1 MRSDDELLQQHAVH
15 SARLVSAFI
24 HGRRRSWAE
33 RRSLTS
39 AVLVGGL
46 LAVAVAF
53 GSGVTVVVREQ
64 LAAGEHR
71 AFGDDVAETLGRVWH
86 GVQLR
91 PLLRRA
97 RLGPDPPS
105 VLNGA

>member
-15 SARLVSAFI
+15 SARLVSAFT

-64 LAAGEHR
+64 LAENQAQQEALER
-71 AFGDDVAETLGRVWH
+71 QQQEND
-86 GVQLR
+86 
-91 PLLRRA
+91 RA
-97 RLGPDPPS
+97 RQQLEQENTARSATTSPPP
-105 VLNGA
+105 

>member
-1 MRSDDELLQQHAVH
+1 MRSDDELLQQHAVR
-15 SARLVSAFI
+15 SARLVSAFT

-53 GSGVTVVVREQ
+53 GSGVTVVIREQ
-64 LAAGEHR
+64 LAQNQAQQDALER
-71 AFGDDVAETLGRVWH
+71 QQQENE
-86 GVQLR
+86 
-91 PLLRRA
+91 RA
-97 RLGPDPPS
+97 RQQLEQQNTAGTTTTSSSPP
-105 VLNGA
+105 